1 MEKRFQVFVS
11 STFTD
16 LIEARHHVVQT
27 LLQLDCIPA
36 GMELFPATDDEQWK
50 FITKVIDD
58 CDYYILII
66 GGRYGSTTSEGIS
79 YTEREFDYA
88 FKREIPILA
97 FVHGDPD
104 LIPLGKSEIT
114 PEARQKLT
122 AFREKVCR
130 DRLVKTWREV
140 SDLPGMVALSLTKAF
155 KTHPSPGWVR
165 GTGTERNDL
174 LEQINE
180 LRQRN
185 EELEVK
191 LRKKTCTATI

>member
-1 MEKRFQVFVS
+1 
-11 STFTD
+11 
-16 LIEARHHVVQT
+16 
-27 LLQLDCIPA
+27 
-36 GMELFPATDDEQWK
+36 MELFPATDDEQWK